1 MHKFARRSMIRAF
14 SLAVVLILTVAP
26 LAARAQDQSPANA
39 DNIAKIVRLMNE
51 DSYNFQKTRSDT
63 VWKINFTGTHINNIK
78 VVVTVGG
85 DADSDLIV
93 FVTVVQKQYMPVT
106 TDFMRHLLE
115 QNHAMDQVK
124 IAYDAD
130 GDLEVRTDTSL
141 RLCDAEMLKH
151 VIDQVKNVSDDLYG
165 QIQPSLVGA
174 NPHPYQKLGVRDQV
188 NTGA

>member
-1 MHKFARRSMIRAF
+1 MKVFARSSI
-14 SLAVVLILTVAP
+14 SLVSFVAVVLLFPIAP
-26 LAARAQDQSPANA
+26 QIARAQDQPSADA

-51 DSYNFQKTRSDT
+51 DSYSFNKTRSDT
-63 VWKINFTGTHINNIK
+63 VWKINFSGKHINNIK
-78 VVVTVGG
+78 VVLTVGG

-151 VIDQVKNVSDDLYG
+151 VIDQVRNVSDDIYG
-165 QIQPSLVGA
+165 QIQPNLVGA
-174 NPHPYQKLGVRDQV
+174 NPHPYE
-188 NTGA
+188 N